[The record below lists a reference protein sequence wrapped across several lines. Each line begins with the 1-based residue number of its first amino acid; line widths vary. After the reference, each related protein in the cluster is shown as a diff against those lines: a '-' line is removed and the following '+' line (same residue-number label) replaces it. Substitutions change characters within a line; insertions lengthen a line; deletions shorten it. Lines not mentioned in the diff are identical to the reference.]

1 MGPGLRIR
9 PAAEA
14 DLDALEAIESE
25 AFASDRAS
33 RRQLLHAVRSET
45 MLCLVAERDGRA
57 AGYATVEFRRGSRV
71 AHLASIAVS
80 PAMAG
85 RGLGREL
92 LTAAE
97 GGARARS
104 CDRLRLE
111 VRADNAAAQHL
122 YDRAGYARIGEED
135 DYYEDGSGA
144 WRYQKRLV

>member
-1 MGPGLRIR
+1 MGTGLRIR
-9 PAAEA
+9 RAAEA
-14 DLDALEAIESE
+14 DLDALEAIEGA
-25 AFASDRAS
+25 AFVSDRAS
-33 RRQLLHAVRSET
+33 RRQMLHAVRSDT
-45 MLCLVAERDGRA
+45 ILCLVAERDGVV

-80 PAMAG
+80 PAASG

-111 VRADNAAAQHL
+111 VRADNAQAQRL
-122 YDRAGYARIGEED
+122 YDRAGYAHVGQVD
-135 DYYEDGSGA
+135 DYYEDGAGA
-144 WRYQKRLV
+144 WRYEKRLA